1 MALVATVVKTT
12 RDETVQILL
21 ASVDRK
27 SCCGVGFADPT
38 TTLKL
43 SRDVYVFDLLSL
55 IDKGIVILVMRVICA
70 NLPKYFSRLLLLN
83 YAT

>member
-1 MALVATVVKTT
+1 MYS
-12 RDETVQILL
+12 

-27 SCCGVGFADPT
+27 GCCGVGKADPT

-55 IDKGIVILVMRVICA
+55 LLSLGISGM
-70 NLPKYFSRLLLLN
+70 
-83 YAT
+83 